1 MALLTL
7 IFRLLTSRTV
17 REPISVLLSDLICL
31 MLSLKVE
38 PTGFADD
45 MNIGCGRKRKVW
57 PEQL

>member
-1 MALLTL
+1 MAWLQVVAGKE
-7 IFRLLTSRTV
+7 V
-17 REPISVLLSDLICL
+17 RSDLICL